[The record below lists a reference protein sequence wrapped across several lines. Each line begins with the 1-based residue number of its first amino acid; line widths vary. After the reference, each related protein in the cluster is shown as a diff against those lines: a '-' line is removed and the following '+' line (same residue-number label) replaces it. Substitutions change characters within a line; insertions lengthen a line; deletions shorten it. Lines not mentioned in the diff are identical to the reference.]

1 MHGPSILQWNTQ
13 AHPCSSMLPVYR
25 KSVRQIRTDQN
36 FGQRLPTRGP
46 IWIVDGHHFWR
57 SSLLKFWL
65 TCVKDEHLVI
75 RSTDNIQVY
84 PGYMWLQKK
93 HSNSLAHVWCLT
105 IWLFGLKLQQSGT
118 FRIRTYGDN
127 SFLEGIDIHNPIAT
141 SKNSMQS
148 CISAQFL
155 VYSLVMSSRP
165 NDKQSG
171 RRICCWLASNS
182 KRVWTSHVQF
192 RIINIKTPR
201 LNWHEKPNV

>member
-1 MHGPSILQWNTQ
+1 MHACQGPTMEHPSPSILVHAPN
-13 AHPCSSMLPVYR
+13 PYR

-46 IWIVDGHHFWR
+46 IWIVDCHIFEDQVFWN
-57 SSLLKFWL
+57 SGWL
-65 TCVKDEHLVI
+65 VLRMSILVI

-84 PGYMWLQKK
+84 PGYMWLHKK
-93 HSNSLAHVWCLT
+93 HPNSLAHVWCLT

-118 FRIRTYGDN
+118 FRIPTHGDI

-148 CISAQFL
+148 CISAQFV

-171 RRICCWLASNS
+171 RRRCCWLASNS

-192 RIINIKTPR
+192 GIINI
-201 LNWHEKPNV
+201 